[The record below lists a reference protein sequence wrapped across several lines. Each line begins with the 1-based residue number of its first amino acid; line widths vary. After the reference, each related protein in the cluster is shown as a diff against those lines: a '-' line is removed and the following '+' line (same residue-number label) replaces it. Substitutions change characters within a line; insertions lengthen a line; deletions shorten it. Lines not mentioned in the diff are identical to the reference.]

1 VVERARVRKNELED
15 LVDVFESSYMLVQP
29 QPEEVSIE
37 NNRIRVSYDARRTV
51 KPLDHS
57 DLFTSFAKLAAYG
70 EPREAKIR
78 RWVEQFGLPVKGSQP
93 ELEEVVPEESAVPRY
108 KPMSM
113 EAHHFRE
120 EAKYAHDLLDL
131 YLVIREREATAIR
144 TMVREMRSRKRPHY
158 GEASRLDREFLGRYK
173 DNQRSL
179 LTDSGDQRRSSY
191 REAFPASTVAPGIE
205 GTKARHREFVGSV
218 TILAAQSAL
227 GYILTNLVSNVELR
241 VGVQRSEGLVPSWY
255 CPDLL
260 SAIYLQFFLLVTKS
274 KPIRF
279 CKNPACRQ
287 PFVPN
292 SGKQIYCKDGCRSNA
307 RNYPKF

>member
-1 VVERARVRKNELED
+1 MERARIRKKTLED
-15 LVDVFESSYMLVQP
+15 LVDIFESSYMLVQP
-29 QPEEVSIE
+29 RPEGVGIE
-37 NNRIRVSYDARRTV
+37 NDRIQVSYDARRTV

-78 RWVEQFGLPVKGSQP
+78 RWVEQFGLPVRGSRP
-93 ELEEVVPEESAVPRY
+93 ELERVVPENTGPRY
-108 KPMSM
+108 TLVSM
-113 EAHHFRE
+113 EVHRFRE

-131 YLVIREREATAIR
+131 YLVIRRREASAIR
-144 TMVREMRSRKRPHY
+144 TMVRGMRSRARSNY
-158 GEASRLDREFLGRYK
+158 GEASRLDHEFLKKYRT
-173 DNQRSL
+173 NQHSL
-179 LTDSGDQRRSSY
+179 LADSGDRRRGSF
-191 REAFPASTVAPGIE
+191 REAFPTSTAAPGIE
-205 GTKARHREFVGSV
+205 GTRARHREFVDSV

-227 GYILTNLVSNVELR
+227 GDIVTNLVSNVELR

-260 SAIYLQFFLLVTKS
+260 SAVYLQFYLLVTKS

-279 CKNPACRQ
+279 CKSPACRQ

-292 SGKQIYCKDGCRSNA
+292 SGKHIYCKDGCRSNA
-307 RNYPKF
+307 RNYPKT